1 MLQREETKFLRF
13 VALLR
18 FKYIRVYVH
27 LGCTQTNLFYKY

>member
-18 FKYIRVYVH
+18 FKYIRVYAQFRPYIIEPF
-27 LGCTQTNLFYKY
+27 L

>member
-18 FKYIRVYVH
+18 FKYIRVYALCRVYANEPF
-27 LGCTQTNLFYKY
+27 L